1 MKKLFILLLST
12 SVLISCS
19 DDFTDIDP
27 VGSLND
33 ASLQNATGVDLLLT
47 GTYSVLDG
55 HSNRGGSDWSR
66 AGDNWWMDVLAD
78 DAHKGS
84 SDGDQADLLALELYT
99 WDTTNPYLLNK
110 WRAIFAGINRSN
122 SVISLIES
130 SDDPSLFTT
139 EMAQAR
145 FLRGHYNFEL
155 QKMWVNVPFISSA
168 NFAATFTKLPSSL

>member
-47 GTYSVLDG
+47 GAYSVLDG
-55 HSNRGGSDWSR
+55 HSNAGGSDWSR

-84 SDGDQADLLALELYT
+84 SDGDQADLLAMELYT
-99 WDTTNPYLLNK
+99 WDTNNPYFLGKWRALFAGVNRANAVIDLINKSKRIWLWLPTRKKTRLYNSLKNKKNIPVSLLNK
-110 WRAIFAGINRSN
+110 
-122 SVISLIES
+122 
-130 SDDPSLFTT
+130 
-139 EMAQAR
+139 
-145 FLRGHYNFEL
+145 
-155 QKMWVNVPFISSA
+155 K
-168 NFAATFTKLPSSL
+168 KLKVFSIQQ